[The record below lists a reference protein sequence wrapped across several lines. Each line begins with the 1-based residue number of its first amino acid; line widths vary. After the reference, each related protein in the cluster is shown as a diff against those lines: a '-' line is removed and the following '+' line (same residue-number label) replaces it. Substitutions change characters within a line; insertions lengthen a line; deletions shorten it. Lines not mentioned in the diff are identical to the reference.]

1 MYRCGG
7 IVMNNKRKMIIT
19 AIVTIILAV
28 SSAIFGVNYS
38 ERDVKEISDSVETV
52 VNYVD
57 NATSTTEIVE
67 TTETEEQTL
76 EVEQEVESDAVV
88 EQENIAYNGSSTGN
102 GLSMLGECTGLTY
115 YSQADTRWANY
126 LYTSTNNNTQT
137 MKSSACRSNFGCY
150 CCKFVQRFNSA
161 NNDGR
166 FIYSKWI

>member
-1 MYRCGG
+1 MYRYGG
-7 IVMNNKRKMIIT
+7 IIMNKRKMIIT
-19 AIVTIILAV
+19 AIVTIVLAIV
-28 SSAIFGVNYS
+28 SAIFGVNYS
-38 ERDVKEISDSVETV
+38 ERNVSEIANSVETV
-52 VNYVD
+52 INYVD
-57 NATSTTEIVE
+57 NATTEIEE
-67 TTETEEQTL
+67 TTEAEEQTL

-150 CCKFVQRFNSA
+150 CCKFVQRLNSA

-166 FIYSKWI
+166 FICSKWI

>member
-1 MYRCGG
+1 M
-7 IVMNNKRKMIIT
+7 NKRKMIIT
-19 AIVTIILAV
+19 AIVTIILAIV
-28 SSAIFGVNYS
+28 SAIWGVNYS
-38 ERDVKEISDSVETV
+38 EQDVTEIANSVETV

-57 NATSTTEIVE
+57 NATKEIEE
-67 TTETEEQTL
+67 TTEAEEQTL

-102 GLSMLGECTGLTY
+102 GLSMLGKCTGLTY

-150 CCKFVQRFNSA
+150 CCKFVQRLNSA
-161 NNDGR
+161 NHDVG
-166 FIYSKWI
+166 FICSKWI

>member
-1 MYRCGG
+1 MN
-7 IVMNNKRKMIIT
+7 NNKRKMIIT
-19 AIVTIILAV
+19 AIVTIVLAIV
-28 SSAIFGVNYS
+28 SAIWGVNYN
-38 ERDVKEISDSVETV
+38 ERDVKEIANSVETV

-57 NATSTTEIVE
+57 NATTEIE
-67 TTETEEQTL
+67 EITEIEEQTL
-76 EVEQEVESDAVV
+76 EVEQEVESDAQV
-88 EQENIAYNGSSTGN
+88 EQENISYNGSSTGN
-102 GLSMLGECTGLTY
+102 GLAILGQCTGLTY

>member
-1 MYRCGG
+1 MS
-7 IVMNNKRKMIIT
+7 KRKMIIT

-28 SSAIFGVNYS
+28 ISAIWGVNYN